1 MLKIIPGLAHELSEH
16 WLVGQCLVMNLRGS
30 SRRAA
35 PSHELVR
42 SQRRRRL
49 ACTMQA
55 AMAEKTINTDTYKL
69 FPSPR
74 NAHREVFVHE
84 VFVPHPYALIDLPSF
99 RLQGKYSL
107 FAAYR
112 LADAR
117 HGQLVTFELAADAD
131 KFNARFVPD

>member
-16 WLVGQCLVMNLRGS
+16 WLVGQCLVMNLRDPL
-30 SRRAA
+30 RCAA

-55 AMAEKTINTDTYKL
+55 DMAEKTINTDTYKL